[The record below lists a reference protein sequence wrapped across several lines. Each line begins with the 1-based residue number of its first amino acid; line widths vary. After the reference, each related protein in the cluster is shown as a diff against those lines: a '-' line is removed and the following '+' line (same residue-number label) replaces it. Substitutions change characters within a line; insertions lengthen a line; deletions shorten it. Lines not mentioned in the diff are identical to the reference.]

1 MSIKSCRFY
10 IIFVDSSLQLV
21 PNARD
26 DHDDLDEARR
36 ILEAELNAETERQAR
51 LNAEREAQIN
61 ARRIL
66 EAERKA
72 ETERQARLNAEA
84 EARRIIESRNEVFS
98 VLFLVA
104 IIFMIYILFA
114 TAYSWA
120 IKFF

>member
-10 IIFVDSSLQLV
+10 IIFVDSSSPSLQLV

-26 DHDDLDEARR
+26 DHDALDEARR
-36 ILEAELNAETERQAR
+36 ILEAELNAEREARRTLEAELNAEREARRTLEEAR
-51 LNAEREAQIN
+51 LNAEREV
-61 ARRIL
+61 RRIM
-66 EAERKA
+66 
-72 ETERQARLNAEA
+72 
-84 EARRIIESRNEVFS
+84 ESRNEVFS